1 MAKTNTI
8 QENHTAGPIAIGF
21 DYQFYLFMFLALEL
35 KHGQKIGFEVKDDIH
50 IDKSDGTTILFQAKH
65 TIQKNS
71 DGLTHNLTTLDTDLW
86 KTLSNW
92 ATFIKEDTTKS
103 GFINKHSFILITNK
117 SENNNEFIS
126 VLSQFNIDKDVEV
139 VLTALKK
146 LADKTKDVT
155 IKKYINSVTSLG
167 KRKLNSFLP
176 KLNIETST
184 DDVIEK
190 IKNRILENVRQEKF
204 IEPIFESLSSNL
216 HLAKYLDIKDRNK
229 FEISFEVFNIRFGKC
244 FNVAFEKGILPKRN
258 LPILL
263 PEDLESQIFIRQL
276 IDIGEVQ
283 SGSNDIIKFT
293 TAMLKFL
300 NDFTFW
306 SEEENFFQLTDAE
319 DFKKNSIQ
327 IWSVEFRAKYR
338 QIEKHINS
346 GTSLIELEDD
356 IKNLG
361 VDLVDYLRK
370 QDLSIQGYLPLGVEY
385 SNGHYYALS
394 DNLEIGWHFDWE
406 NKYKEK

>member
-1 MAKTNTI
+1 M
-8 QENHTAGPIAIGF
+8 
-21 DYQFYLFMFLALEL
+21 
-35 KHGQKIGFEVKDDIH
+35 
-50 IDKSDGTTILFQAKH
+50 S
-65 TIQKNS
+65 
-71 DGLTHNLTTLDTDLW
+71 
-86 KTLSNW
+86 
-92 ATFIKEDTTKS
+92 
-103 GFINKHSFILITNK
+103 
-117 SENNNEFIS
+117 
-126 VLSQFNIDKDVEV
+126 
-139 VLTALKK
+139 
-146 LADKTKDVT
+146 
-155 IKKYINSVTSLG
+155 
-167 KRKLNSFLP
+167 
-176 KLNIETST
+176 KLNIETNT
-184 DDVIEK
+184 DGIVEK
-190 IKNRILENVRQEKF
+190 IRNRILENVRQKRF

-229 FEISFEVFNIRFGKC
+229 FEISFDDFNSRFGKC

-258 LPILL
+258 LPVLL
-263 PEDLESQIFIRQL
+263 PENLERQTFIKQL

-338 QIEKHINS
+338 QIEKQINS

-370 QDLSIQGYLPLGVEY
+370 QDLSIQGYLPLGIEY